1 MYFPLSPKKREEPK
15 EFYSL
20 ACVCCG
26 CVLYTGAFVG
36 VIYFAYYIY
45 IVPNL
50 ACLLSKNL

>member
-20 ACVCCG
+20 SCVCCG